1 MKWAVNLLQIPLHLQ
16 GDQKKFSAAARQRA
30 IKYLERNLPKMTDS
44 YELSIVAYALAV
56 SGSAKSDLAYRA
68 LKGAMKEEG
77 GMIYWSRSKIETNKV
92 QRVLLHTFDYTHY
105 DRLSTILSTFGD
117 MFVNLT
123 M

>member
-1 MKWAVNLLQIPLHLQ
+1 MQ

-30 IKYLERNLPKMTDS
+30 IKYLERNLPKIKDS
-44 YELSIVAYALAV
+44 YELAIVAYALAV

-92 QRVLLHTFDYTHY
+92 CNSAVSIPIQGI
-105 DRLSTILSTFGD
+105 TIPNSDSVSFY
-117 MFVNLT
+117 
-123 M
+123 